1 MIGFNVDPIVR
12 DIQEA
17 IERERIAEQAV
28 GWNMILFP
36 TPAIRRMLFVGVGTA
51 IAQQAVGIDPIQYYL
66 MDVLEESGIQ
76 NEKWR
81 LAVMMLLGVIKLLFI
96 LVGGYFFDKRG
107 RKPLFFISLSGKSPS
122 CILVVCSIKLTLC
135 NSRHDR
141 GLAPCCH

>member
-1 MIGFNVDPIVR
+1 MSQFPSRRGIAIDGSPLRLICRHIIIGFNIDPIVR

-66 MDVLEESGIQ
+66 MDVLEESGIE
-76 NEKWR
+76 NEKSR

-96 LVGGYFFDKRG
+96 LVGGY
-107 RKPLFFISLSGKSPS
+107 
-122 CILVVCSIKLTLC
+122 VVYE
-135 NSRHDR
+135 
-141 GLAPCCH
+141 G